1 MSETHT
7 KGETHGCIVCG
18 KPYSLYVVY
27 DSAGRFVDLKVMS
40 AGGRPVSHPTRPL
53 VACESHSTEQ
63 IEAAVRRVYGDQTD
77 SDEED

>member
-40 AGGRPVSHPTRPL
+40 AGGRPVSYPRRPL
-53 VACESHSTEQ
+53 VACETHSEEE
-63 IEAAVRRVYGDQTD
+63 IEAAVKRVYGGHE
-77 SDEED
+77 DEDED